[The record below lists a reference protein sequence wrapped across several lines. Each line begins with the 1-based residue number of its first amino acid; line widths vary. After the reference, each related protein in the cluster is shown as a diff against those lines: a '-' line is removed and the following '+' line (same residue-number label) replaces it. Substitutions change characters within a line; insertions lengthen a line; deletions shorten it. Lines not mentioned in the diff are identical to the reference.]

1 METKRNN
8 FGVIDMLKPGDPCW
22 IIENNQIV
30 TSATVKRLSGG
41 FYTLLLKNGSAIRL
55 KAHRVYE
62 TPEEASSDLKK
73 RKKCH

>member
-1 METKRNN
+1 
-8 FGVIDMLKPGDPCW
+8 MLKPGDPCW

-30 TSATVKRLSGG
+30 TSATVKGLSGG

-62 TPEEASSDLKK
+62 TPEEATSDLKK
-73 RKKCH
+73 RKKMPLKNPYDFWH